1 MNAVARDIHAQLAA
15 VTRVFPGAGNQP
27 PVNALGPID
36 LDLRKGEFFAVVG
49 PSGCGKSTFLEV
61 LAGLQRP
68 TAGTVTFEGK
78 PVSGEVAE
86 GIGVVFQE
94 DASFPWLTVW
104 DNAAFG
110 LRRSGVAEAEI
121 RRRVDD
127 ALAFM
132 GLKDFARAYPSQLSG
147 GMRQRVCIS
156 RTLVLQPRLIL
167 LDEPFGA
174 LDAQTRLLM
183 GDEVLRLWRS
193 YRCHGAAHHPRAR
206 RSGDAGRPGRRHV
219 GAARPLHRD
228 HRHRLAARA
237 RQQDRRRAGV
247 RRDHRAAVGSFA
259 RRIAQGARPCGHD
272 DNGHGMTRVGLI
284 RLAVIVAMIGALEL
298 ACQTGLIRHQTII
311 APSEMATSL
320 YALLA
325 SGAINAD
332 IERTLGI
339 IVIVIAVS
347 IVLGFALG
355 LVIHAMPR
363 LREALDPLFATY
375 YAVPIFIFYP
385 VLIAIFGLSPIPIVL
400 IGVATAVVAMIIA
413 TLNGLDRVPRVLT
426 KVARV
431 HRLDAVTTAMT
442 LQLPAAAP
450 YLFTGVKLSVSYGF
464 IAVIAAEFILSPAG
478 LGRDIADAYSDFNNR
493 RMYALILFLLIIA
506 TIVNTVLHMLDV
518 RWAERRSG
526 GRT

>member
-1 MNAVARDIHAQLAA
+1 
-15 VTRVFPGAGNQP
+15 
-27 PVNALGPID
+27 
-36 LDLRKGEFFAVVG
+36 
-49 PSGCGKSTFLEV
+49 
-61 LAGLQRP
+61 
-68 TAGTVTFEGK
+68 
-78 PVSGEVAE
+78 
-86 GIGVVFQE
+86 
-94 DASFPWLTVW
+94 
-104 DNAAFG
+104 
-110 LRRSGVAEAEI
+110 
-121 RRRVDD
+121 
-127 ALAFM
+127 
-132 GLKDFARAYPSQLSG
+132 
-147 GMRQRVCIS
+147 
-156 RTLVLQPRLIL
+156 
-167 LDEPFGA
+167 
-174 LDAQTRLLM
+174 
-183 GDEVLRLWRS
+183 
-193 YRCHGAAHHPRAR
+193 
-206 RSGDAGRPGRRHV
+206 
-219 GAARPLHRD
+219 
-228 HRHRLAARA
+228 
-237 RQQDRRRAGV
+237 
-247 RRDHRAAVGSFA
+247 
-259 RRIAQGARPCGHD
+259 
-272 DNGHGMTRVGLI
+272 MTRVGLI
-284 RLAVIVAMIGALEL
+284 RLAVIVAMIGALDL

-311 APSEMATSL
+311 PPSEMATSL

-355 LVIHAMPR
+355 LVIHALPR

-413 TLNGLDRVPRVLT
+413 TLNGLDRVPRVLI

-506 TIVNTVLHMLDV
+506 TVVNTVLHVLDV
-518 RWAERRSG
+518 RWAERRAG